1 MKIALVDDDPRA
13 LAQLEQYLTE
23 QLGRETEISHYG
35 SGEALL
41 ADWRPGAFELVVLDI
56 YMGGATGMEV
66 ARRLRAD
73 DGQVRLAFAT
83 SSNDFASESYEVGAC
98 YYLRKPFRPEGVR
111 AMLERLDLEALERSR
126 RLRLPDGSQVV
137 LRSIRYAA
145 SDGHRVTLHCKDGDR
160 TLRTSFAA
168 VEPLLCAYPCF
179 CGICR
184 GVVVNFH
191 EVAGRQEDVFLL
203 KDGTRLPISRRRLR
217 EDEVRA
223 AADAEKMDFGTA
235 FGLLWDALTG
245 CERTVSTDAAAVSDA
260 GGLRLFAD
268 ELPALSGHGPLS
280 LPAETAVFSGGGG
293 GAGGSADAA
302 ANGTG
307 PVRCLLHAG
316 AGQPSQRRQHG
327 AVRRV
332 LLSGGAGLSRQD
344 AVYPADDL

>member
-1 MKIALVDDDPRA
+1 MFKNPEIKRLTAWFAVAATLLLAASLIAGVA
-13 LAQLEQYLTE
+13 LDRRVRQTVRQRDAAMVAAVAAESPQVAVAAVRQLTKGLQNV
-23 QLGRETEISHYG
+23 QA
-35 SGEALL
+35 GEALL

-66 ARRLRAD
+66 ARRLRAG

-168 VEPLLCAYPCF
+168 VEPLLCAYPSF

-217 EDEVRA
+217 EVQEA
-223 AADAEKMDFGTA
+223 YSA
-235 FGLLWDALTG
+235 FRFD
-245 CERTVSTDAAAVSDA
+245 R
-260 GGLRLFAD
+260 LRKD
-268 ELPALSGHGPLS
+268 G
-280 LPAETAVFSGGGG
+280 V
-293 GAGGSADAA
+293 D
-302 ANGTG
+302 
-307 PVRCLLHAG
+307 
-316 AGQPSQRRQHG
+316 
-327 AVRRV
+327 
-332 LLSGGAGLSRQD
+332 
-344 AVYPADDL
+344 

>member
-1 MKIALVDDDPRA
+1 MKSALVDDDPRA

-66 ARRLRAD
+66 ARRLRAG

-137 LRSIRYAA
+137 LRSICYAS
-145 SDGHRVTLHCKDGDR
+145 SDGHRVPLHCKDGDR

-168 VEPLLCAYPCF
+168 VEPLLYRMLEVCVYSLTNFLPFLAMALYPF
-179 CGICR
+179 
-184 GVVVNFH
+184 
-191 EVAGRQEDVFLL
+191 
-203 KDGTRLPISRRRLR
+203 RRRLR
-217 EDEVRA
+217 FSPAEGLRRHAGVSGSVSGDAARCPA
-223 AADAEKMDFGTA
+223 AAI
-235 FGLLWDALTG
+235 LRQ
-245 CERTVSTDAAAVSDA
+245 CRRQCRTVLLCPAGGGPA
-260 GGLRLFAD
+260 GGLLR
-268 ELPALSGHGPLS
+268 EGPA
-280 LPAETAVFSGGGG
+280 
-293 GAGGSADAA
+293 AG
-302 ANGTG
+302 
-307 PVRCLLHAG
+307 VY
-316 AGQPSQRRQHG
+316 RR
-327 AVRRV
+327 R
-332 LLSGGAGLSRQD
+332 
-344 AVYPADDL
+344 

>member
-23 QLGRETEISHYG
+23 QLGRETEISRYG

-66 ARRLRAD
+66 ARRLRAG

-168 VEPLLCAYPCF
+168 VEPLLCAYP
-179 CGICR
+179 
-184 GVVVNFH
+184 VSYTH
-191 EVAGRQEDVFLL
+191 L
-203 KDGTRLPISRRRLR
+203 TLPTTSR
-217 EDEVRA
+217 V
-223 AADAEKMDFGTA
+223 
-235 FGLLWDALTG
+235 
-245 CERTVSTDAAAVSDA
+245 
-260 GGLRLFAD
+260 
-268 ELPALSGHGPLS
+268 
-280 LPAETAVFSGGGG
+280 
-293 GAGGSADAA
+293 
-302 ANGTG
+302 
-307 PVRCLLHAG
+307 
-316 AGQPSQRRQHG
+316 
-327 AVRRV
+327 
-332 LLSGGAGLSRQD
+332 
-344 AVYPADDL
+344 

>member
-66 ARRLRAD
+66 ARRLRAG

-145 SDGHRVTLHCKDGDR
+145 SD
-160 TLRTSFAA
+160 AA
-168 VEPLLCAYPCF
+168 LQGWGPYPADLLCR
-179 CGICR
+179 R
-184 GVVVNFH
+184 G
-191 EVAGRQEDVFLL
+191 
-203 KDGTRLPISRRRLR
+203 
-217 EDEVRA
+217 
-223 AADAEKMDFGTA
+223 
-235 FGLLWDALTG
+235 
-245 CERTVSTDAAAVSDA
+245 AAAVRLSVLLRHLPGRGGELPRGGRPA
-260 GGLRLFAD
+260 GGRV
-268 ELPALSGHGPLS
+268 
-280 LPAETAVFSGGGG
+280 PAEGWHPSAHQPPEVTG
-293 GAGGSADAA
+293 GAGGILRL
-302 ANGTG
+302 
-307 PVRCLLHAG
+307 PL
-316 AGQPSQRRQHG
+316 
-327 AVRRV
+327 
-332 LLSGGAGLSRQD
+332 
-344 AVYPADDL
+344 

>member
-145 SDGHRVTLHCKDGDR
+145 S
-160 TLRTSFAA
+160 FAA

-217 EDEVRA
+217 EVQEA
-223 AADAEKMDFGTA
+223 YSA
-235 FGLLWDALTG
+235 FRFD
-245 CERTVSTDAAAVSDA
+245 R
-260 GGLRLFAD
+260 LRKD
-268 ELPALSGHGPLS
+268 G
-280 LPAETAVFSGGGG
+280 V
-293 GAGGSADAA
+293 D
-302 ANGTG
+302 
-307 PVRCLLHAG
+307 
-316 AGQPSQRRQHG
+316 
-327 AVRRV
+327 
-332 LLSGGAGLSRQD
+332 
-344 AVYPADDL
+344 

>member
-23 QLGRETEISHYG
+23 QLGRETEISRYG

-217 EDEVRA
+217 EMQEA
-223 AADAEKMDFGTA
+223 YSA
-235 FGLLWDALTG
+235 FRFDRLRKDG
-245 CERTVSTDAAAVSDA
+245 

-280 LPAETAVFSGGGG
+280 LPAEAAVFSGGGG

>member
-66 ARRLRAD
+66 ARRLRAG

-168 VEPLLCAYPCF
+168 
-179 CGICR
+179 
-184 GVVVNFH
+184 
-191 EVAGRQEDVFLL
+191 
-203 KDGTRLPISRRRLR
+203 
-217 EDEVRA
+217 
-223 AADAEKMDFGTA
+223 
-235 FGLLWDALTG
+235 
-245 CERTVSTDAAAVSDA
+245 AVSDA

-293 GAGGSADAA
+293 GAGGSADVA

-316 AGQPSQRRQHG
+316 AGQPSQCRQHG

>member
-1 MKIALVDDDPRA
+1 MTAAEWGVLLLCCALPGEEKPLSLPQFQELGRRVRALGCRGDDPLRELTA
-13 LAQLEQYLTE
+13 RDLARLGYDAAQSARITRLLARQAQLEQYLTE

-217 EDEVRA
+217 EVQEA
-223 AADAEKMDFGTA
+223 YSA
-235 FGLLWDALTG
+235 FRFD
-245 CERTVSTDAAAVSDA
+245 R
-260 GGLRLFAD
+260 LRKD
-268 ELPALSGHGPLS
+268 G
-280 LPAETAVFSGGGG
+280 V
-293 GAGGSADAA
+293 D
-302 ANGTG
+302 
-307 PVRCLLHAG
+307 
-316 AGQPSQRRQHG
+316 
-327 AVRRV
+327 
-332 LLSGGAGLSRQD
+332 
-344 AVYPADDL
+344 

>member
-66 ARRLRAD
+66 ARRLRTD

-203 KDGTRLPISRRRLR
+203 KDGTRLPISRLRLR
-217 EDEVRA
+217 EVQEA
-223 AADAEKMDFGTA
+223 YSA
-235 FGLLWDALTG
+235 FRFD
-245 CERTVSTDAAAVSDA
+245 R
-260 GGLRLFAD
+260 LRKD
-268 ELPALSGHGPLS
+268 G
-280 LPAETAVFSGGGG
+280 V
-293 GAGGSADAA
+293 D
-302 ANGTG
+302 
-307 PVRCLLHAG
+307 
-316 AGQPSQRRQHG
+316 
-327 AVRRV
+327 
-332 LLSGGAGLSRQD
+332 
-344 AVYPADDL
+344 

>member
-23 QLGRETEISHYG
+23 QLGRETEISRYG

-66 ARRLRAD
+66 ARRLRAG

-217 EDEVRA
+217 EVQEA
-223 AADAEKMDFGTA
+223 YSA
-235 FGLLWDALTG
+235 FRFDD

>member
-23 QLGRETEISHYG
+23 QLGRETEISRYG

-66 ARRLRAD
+66 ARRLRAG

-137 LRSIRYAA
+137 LR
-145 SDGHRVTLHCKDGDR
+145 
-160 TLRTSFAA
+160 TSFAA

-217 EDEVRA
+217 EVQEA
-223 AADAEKMDFGTA
+223 YSA
-235 FGLLWDALTG
+235 FRFD
-245 CERTVSTDAAAVSDA
+245 R
-260 GGLRLFAD
+260 LRKD
-268 ELPALSGHGPLS
+268 G
-280 LPAETAVFSGGGG
+280 V
-293 GAGGSADAA
+293 D
-302 ANGTG
+302 
-307 PVRCLLHAG
+307 
-316 AGQPSQRRQHG
+316 
-327 AVRRV
+327 
-332 LLSGGAGLSRQD
+332 
-344 AVYPADDL
+344 

>member
-66 ARRLRAD
+66 ARRLRAG

-160 TLRTSFAA
+160 GAVAVRLSVLLRHL
-168 VEPLLCAYPCF
+168 P
-179 CGICR
+179 GR
-184 GVVVNFH
+184 GG
-191 EVAGRQEDVFLL
+191 ELPRGGR
-203 KDGTRLPISRRRLR
+203 P
-217 EDEVRA
+217 
-223 AADAEKMDFGTA
+223 
-235 FGLLWDALTG
+235 
-245 CERTVSTDAAAVSDA
+245 A
-260 GGLRLFAD
+260 GGRV
-268 ELPALSGHGPLS
+268 
-280 LPAETAVFSGGGG
+280 PAEGRHP
-293 GAGGSADAA
+293 SA
-302 ANGTG
+302 
-307 PVRCLLHAG
+307 H
-316 AGQPSQRRQHG
+316 
-327 AVRRV
+327 
-332 LLSGGAGLSRQD
+332 
-344 AVYPADDL
+344 

>member
-1 MKIALVDDDPRA
+1 MTEAQAAEWISEHMTALYGYAFARLYNKSDVDD
-13 LAQLEQYLTE
+13 LVS
-23 QLGRETEISHYG
+23 EIIC
-35 SGEALL
+35 ALL
-41 ADWRPGAFELVVLDI
+41 SS
-56 YMGGATGMEV
+56 

-217 EDEVRA
+217 EVQEA
-223 AADAEKMDFGTA
+223 YSA
-235 FGLLWDALTG
+235 FRFD
-245 CERTVSTDAAAVSDA
+245 R
-260 GGLRLFAD
+260 LRKD
-268 ELPALSGHGPLS
+268 G
-280 LPAETAVFSGGGG
+280 V
-293 GAGGSADAA
+293 D
-302 ANGTG
+302 
-307 PVRCLLHAG
+307 
-316 AGQPSQRRQHG
+316 
-327 AVRRV
+327 
-332 LLSGGAGLSRQD
+332 
-344 AVYPADDL
+344 

>member
-23 QLGRETEISHYG
+23 QLGRETEISRYG

-66 ARRLRAD
+66 ARRLRAG

-217 EDEVRA
+217 EVQEA
-223 AADAEKMDFGTA
+223 YSA
-235 FGLLWDALTG
+235 FRFDR

>member
-23 QLGRETEISHYG
+23 QLGRETEISRYG

-145 SDGHRVTLHCKDGDR
+145 SDGHRVTLHCKRGGDVTVR
-160 TLRTSFAA
+160 ASFSEIEA
-168 VEPLLCAYPCF
+168 LLCAYPYFF
-179 CGICR
+179 CPSKGLLI
-184 GVVVNFH
+184 NFY
-191 EVAGRQEDVFLL
+191 EVTAQNMDTFTMS
-203 KDGTRLPISRRRLR
+203 DGTRVPISRRKAKEVSEAYSSFRFDLLR
-217 EDEVRA
+217 KD
-223 AADAEKMDFGTA
+223 G
-235 FGLLWDALTG
+235 
-245 CERTVSTDAAAVSDA
+245 ER
-260 GGLRLFAD
+260 
-268 ELPALSGHGPLS
+268 
-280 LPAETAVFSGGGG
+280 
-293 GAGGSADAA
+293 
-302 ANGTG
+302 
-307 PVRCLLHAG
+307 
-316 AGQPSQRRQHG
+316 
-327 AVRRV
+327 
-332 LLSGGAGLSRQD
+332 
-344 AVYPADDL
+344 

>member
-111 AMLERLDLEALERSR
+111 AMLERLDLEAL
-126 RLRLPDGSQVV
+126 
-137 LRSIRYAA
+137 RSIRYAA

-217 EDEVRA
+217 EVQEA
-223 AADAEKMDFGTA
+223 YSA
-235 FGLLWDALTG
+235 FRFD
-245 CERTVSTDAAAVSDA
+245 R
-260 GGLRLFAD
+260 LRKD
-268 ELPALSGHGPLS
+268 G
-280 LPAETAVFSGGGG
+280 V
-293 GAGGSADAA
+293 D
-302 ANGTG
+302 
-307 PVRCLLHAG
+307 
-316 AGQPSQRRQHG
+316 
-327 AVRRV
+327 
-332 LLSGGAGLSRQD
+332 
-344 AVYPADDL
+344 